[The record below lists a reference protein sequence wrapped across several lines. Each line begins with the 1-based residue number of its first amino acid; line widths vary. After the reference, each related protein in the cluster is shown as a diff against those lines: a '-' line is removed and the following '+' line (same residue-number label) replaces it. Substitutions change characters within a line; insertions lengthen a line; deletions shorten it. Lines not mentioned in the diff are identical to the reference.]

1 MEDAEGGLID
11 SELTSDTLL
20 ADVIVIRKMAFRVRC
35 FTDALANGLKRLPVR
50 IWDTS
55 SRSHMGNQYR
65 RRVKSGCPFQ
75 EVFDVEWDKM
85 AQFFLMPIMPFSVA
99 T

>member
-35 FTDALANGLKRLPVR
+35 FIDALANGLKRLPVR

-55 SRSHMGNQYR
+55 SRSHMGNLCIGGGLSR
-65 RRVKSGCPFQ
+65 AAPFR
-75 EVFDVEWDKM
+75 KC
-85 AQFFLMPIMPFSVA
+85 LM
-99 T
+99 